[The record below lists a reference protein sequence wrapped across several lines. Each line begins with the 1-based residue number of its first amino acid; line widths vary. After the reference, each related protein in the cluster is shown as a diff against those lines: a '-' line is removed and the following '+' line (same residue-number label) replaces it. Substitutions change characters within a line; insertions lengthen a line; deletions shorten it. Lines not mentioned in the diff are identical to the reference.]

1 MSSPFLCSSDG
12 SLCSLVLAGGSER
25 SFTTVDGSTGCST
38 LANDSLVLSFVDES
52 LTSTFS
58 G

>member
-25 SFTTVDGSTGCST
+25 SFTTVDGSTGCS

-52 LTSTFS
+52 LTSSFS
-58 G
+58 A